1 MYLVIGLGVTG
12 QSVLRYLTHNNEAIL
27 AFDTRETLDT
37 TSLQLTYPGVQFA
50 TGQLP
55 KTWLAKT
62 AIVVISPGVDLR
74 QPWLQ
79 IFKQKGIEIIGDI
92 ELFARAASAPIIGIT
107 GSNGKST
114 VTSLTAQLLNAAG
127 YKAGLGGNI
136 GKPALDLLLEDQDY
150 DVFVLELSSFQLD
163 TTYSLHTMAATV
175 LNICEDHLDRY
186 DGMDAYIQS
195 KNTIYQDTELA
206 VMPLDEPTHFWVPG
220 ITPKHYFGL
229 QHPRNSSDW
238 GLIIDKQGIRYLA
251 RGEQLIMPVQE
262 LKLQAPHQLLNA
274 LAALA
279 LVNEF
284 AIPKAIIS
292 RVLAD
297 FTGLPHRTEWVAEL
311 GGVTWF
317 NDSKGTNVGATLTAV
332 NSLGWNIAPSKLV
345 LLAGGDAKGADM
357 TPLAAPLAQFAR
369 AAILYGRDADKLY
382 QAWSD
387 HVSCHRVATLDE
399 AVVLAAS
406 LAQKGDAVLLSPAC
420 ASLDQFTNYQH
431 RGQHFVSCVANLEQ
445 SSRG

>member
-1 MYLVIGLGVTG
+1 MYLVIGLGISG

-37 TSLQLTYPGVQFA
+37 TSLQQTYPSVQFA

-55 KTWLAKT
+55 KSWLTKT
-62 AIVVISPGVDLR
+62 TIVVMSPGVDMR
-74 QPWLQ
+74 QAWLQ
-79 IFKQKGIEIIGDI
+79 VFKQKGIEIIGDI

-114 VTSLTAQLLNAAG
+114 VTSLTAQLLMAGG
-127 YKAGLGGNI
+127 YKTGLGGNI

-163 TTYSLHTMAATV
+163 TTYSLHTMASTV

-186 DGMDAYIQS
+186 DSMDAYIQS
-195 KNTIYQDTELA
+195 KNSIYQDTELA
-206 VMPLDEPTHFWVPG
+206 VMPRDEPTHFWVTV
-220 ITPKHYFGL
+220 ITPKQYFGL
-229 QHPRNSSDW
+229 QAPRDSRDW
-238 GLIIDKQGIRYLA
+238 GLVIDEQGSEYLA
-251 RGEQLIMPVQE
+251 RGDEMIIPIQD

-284 AIPKAIIS
+284 EIPKVTIT

-311 GGVTWF
+311 NGVTWF

-332 NSLGWNIAPSKLV
+332 NSLGCNIAPSKLV
-345 LLAGGDAKGADM
+345 LLAGGDSKGADM
-357 TPLAAPLAQFAR
+357 TPLAAPLTQFSR
-369 AAILYGRDADKLY
+369 AAILYGRDADTLY
-382 QAWSD
+382 QAWSA
-387 HVSCHRVATLDE
+387 HVPCYRVATLDE

-406 LAQKGDAVLLSPAC
+406 LAQTGDAVLLSPAC

-431 RGQHFVSCVANLEQ
+431 RGQHFVTCVANLEQ